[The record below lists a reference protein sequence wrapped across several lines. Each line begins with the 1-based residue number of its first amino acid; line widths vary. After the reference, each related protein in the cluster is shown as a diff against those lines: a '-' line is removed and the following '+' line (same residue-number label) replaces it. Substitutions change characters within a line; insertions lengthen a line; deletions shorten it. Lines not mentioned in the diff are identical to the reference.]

1 MHRSRRNAQFQ
12 ASIDVNDN
20 RQVFDVLNVLAGG
33 LCWVLSWGLERM
45 LQSAGLFVV
54 EVFIF
59 KSPLYFWTQWAKIIF
74 DHIVSLFLQF
84 PLSSAVFTI
93 IFLK

>member
-1 MHRSRRNAQFQ
+1 MHSSRRNAQFQ

-33 LCWVLSWGLERM
+33 LCGVLSWGLERM

-54 EVFIF
+54 EVFFF
-59 KSPLYFWTQWAKIIF
+59 KSPLYLWTQWVKIIF
-74 DHIVSLFLQF
+74 DQILSLFTF
-84 PLSSAVFTI
+84 SSLFCG
-93 IFLK
+93 FHYYFS

>member
-1 MHRSRRNAQFQ
+1 MQRSCKNVQFQ

-33 LCWVLSWGLERM
+33 FCWVLSWGLDRM

-54 EVFIF
+54 EGFHF
-59 KSPLYFWTQWAKIIF
+59 
-74 DHIVSLFLQF
+74 
-84 PLSSAVFTI
+84 
-93 IFLK
+93 